1 MFLQIPSEKPA
12 LQPETVF
19 HIGDWPITNAM
30 LLLWLMTIILVIIAL
45 AIKHKAAIKP
55 SGRFMHIVEIIYG
68 AMYGLVKNL
77 AGGDKYVRAVFPLTG
92 ALFIF
97 IGFGNLIGLTPV
109 INGITYRGIAVF
121 RTPTNDFNV
130 TFSLALGMVILVQLI
145 SIRDWGFFGHL
156 GKYIKIKEVILGFKK
171 SVGAGFMSL
180 IDLFIGFTDIIA
192 EIARVISLSLRLFG
206 NMYAGDFLTVILF
219 GALAYGL
226 PSVWLAMNLLVAVVQ
241 AMIFG
246 SLTTI
251 YYVMARKE
259 VETSQTALE

>member
-1 MFLQIPSEKPA
+1 MSFLQVQAEQPT

-19 HIGDWPITNAM
+19 NIGDFPVTNAM
-30 LLLWLMTIILVIIAL
+30 LLMWVMTIVLIFVAKK
-45 AIKHKAAIKP
+45 IKNKAQANIKG
-55 SGRFMHIVEIIYG
+55 SFMHLAEMTYE
-68 AMYGLVKNL
+68 AMKGLLQNL
-77 AGGDKYVRAVFPLTG
+77 TGNEKMTRRIFPLVG

-97 IGFGNLIGLTPV
+97 VGFGNLIGLTPI
-109 INGITYRGIAVF
+109 INGITYKGVGMF
-121 RTPTNDFNV
+121 RTPTDDFNV
-130 TFSLALGMVILVQLI
+130 TFSLALAMVLLTQII
-145 SIRDWGFFGHL
+145 SIKDWGVFGHI
-156 GKYIKIKEVILGFKK
+156 GKYIKVKEVVLGFKK
-171 SVGAGFMSL
+171 GIGAGFMSL
-180 IDLFIGFTDIIA
+180 IDLFIGLTDIIA

-206 NMYAGDFLTVILF
+206 NMYAGDFLTVILL

-259 VETSQTALE
+259 MEAE